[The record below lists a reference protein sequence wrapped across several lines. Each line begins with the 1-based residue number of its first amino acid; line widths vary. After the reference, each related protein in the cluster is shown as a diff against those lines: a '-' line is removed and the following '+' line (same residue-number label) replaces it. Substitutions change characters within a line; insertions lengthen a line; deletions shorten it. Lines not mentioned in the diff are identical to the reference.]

1 MTRDPIAARMAA
13 PKRPPRPIL
22 LMLPL
27 LLLASGPLLAQ
38 NARTPP
44 KGASMMDKGA
54 QMMTADP
61 AMKKMT
67 HGQRVS
73 VVEFVVGNMVYV
85 LQHEMGHAQI
95 AERNLPVLGGKDED
109 AADVFAT
116 LSMLQMGDVMSARVL
131 EDAAMGWFLT
141 ARRDEKAGNMLT
153 FYDAHGLDRQRAY
166 QIVCLMVGSD
176 PAKFKR
182 LADTSKL
189 PAERQNTC
197 VADYKIAT
205 ASWEQL
211 LSPYRRKPDQPKVDF
226 EIVYGD
232 AKGKLDVYAKA
243 AKSMQLLEQLA
254 DSASTTYTWRAPLK
268 VELRSCGDVG
278 ARYDPF
284 SRTIYLCYE
293 MAADLAE
300 VYTRFGSGMKPAKST
315 R

>member
-1 MTRDPIAARMAA
+1 MSPTRAATELRKRLA
-13 PKRPPRPIL
+13 PLSPA
-22 LMLPL
+22 L
-27 LLLASGPLLAQ
+27 LLLLLCSGPLHAQ
-38 NARTPP
+38 SARTPP
-44 KGASMMDKGA
+44 QAAPMSMDKGA
-54 QMMTADP
+54 QVMTADP

-67 HGQRVS
+67 QGQRVS

-116 LSMLQMGDVMSARVL
+116 LSMLQMGDVMSTRVL

-141 ARRDEKAGNMLT
+141 AKRDEKWGNMLT

-176 PAKFKR
+176 PVKFKR
-182 LADTSKL
+182 LADDSKL
-189 PAERQNTC
+189 PPERQNTC

-211 LSPYRRKPDQPKVDF
+211 LSPYRRKPDQPKVEF
-226 EIVYGD
+226 QIVYGD

-243 AKSMQLLEQLA
+243 ARSMRLLETLA
-254 DSASTTYTWRAPLK
+254 DNASDTYSWRAPLK
-268 VELRSCGDVG
+268 VELRTCGDVG

-293 MAADLAE
+293 MAADLAD
-300 VYTRFGSGMKPAKST
+300 VYTKFGSGMKPAKRT